1 MSPVH
6 VALVR
11 STRSATAEDETP
23 GVPVDIPSV
32 DALEAALEGCKH
44 DAVPNWGKMN
54 APDMLHHV
62 ADFGDLYFGRI
73 KPGAMTS
80 WVSRLIGP
88 FFLRSLT
95 TKDPLGGT
103 PRNLPTLAAI
113 KSAKGHLRDW
123 ESGLSRVRSMLHEI
137 ANLEG
142 ETRMHPMYGTMH
154 TSDFKALIL
163 HHTAHHFHQ
172 FGLV

>member
-1 MSPVH
+1 MPRLRKKRL
-6 VALVR
+6 AFQ
-11 STRSATAEDETP
+11 
-23 GVPVDIPSV
+23 VDIPSAQ
-32 DALEAALEGCKH
+32 ALENALAGCEH
-44 DAVPNWGKMN
+44 DTLPQWGKMS
-54 APDMLHHV
+54 APAMLHHV

-73 KPGAMTS
+73 EADAFTR
-80 WVSRLIGP
+80 WVSRLFGA

-113 KSAKGHLRDW
+113 KSADGESSDW
-123 ESGLSRVRSMLHEI
+123 EAGRTRVRSMLQEI
-137 ANLEG
+137 EKLEG
-142 ETRMHPMYGTMH
+142 TTQLHPMYGAMH
-154 TSDFKALIL
+154 TEDFRALIL